1 MTRKLLAGLAF
12 LALAGSMPASA
23 QTIRPWLHVQVD
35 EGSKSKVNVHLPLSL
50 VQIALAAA
58 PETVFSD
65 GHFRLHTGDSKLSVV
80 DMRKMW
86 QELKNAGDTD
96 FVTVEED
103 DETVTVS
110 RKGDLV
116 LVRVDSPTKK
126 ESVRVDLPVSLVDVL
141 LAGEGDTV
149 DVQKAFDEISK
160 RRGDVVNVKDAH
172 STVRVWIDE
181 RN

>member
-1 MTRKLLAGLAF
+1 MGRRVLAGLAV
-12 LALAGSMPASA
+12 LALSATGVASA

-35 EGSKSKVNVHLPLSL
+35 EGAKSKVRVQLPLSL

-58 PETVFSD
+58 PDTVFSD

-86 QELKNAGDTD
+86 HELKGAGDTD
-96 FVTVEED
+96 FVSVED
-103 DETVTVS
+103 GDETVTVS

-116 LVRVDSPTKK
+116 LVRVDSPGKK

-141 LAGEGDTV
+141 LAGEGDKI
-149 DVQKAFDEISK
+149 DVQKAFDEIAK

-181 RN
+181 RS

>member
-1 MTRKLLAGLAF
+1 MARKVLAGLALF
-12 LALAGSMPASA
+12 VLAGAGAASA
-23 QTIRPWLHVQVD
+23 QTLRPWLHVQVD
-35 EGSKSKVNVHLPLSL
+35 EGDKSRVSVNLPLSL
-50 VQIALAAA
+50 VQIALASA
-58 PETVFSD
+58 PQTVFSD
-65 GHFRLHTGDSKLSVV
+65 GHFRLHSGDSRLSVV
-80 DMRKMW
+80 DMRKLW
-86 QELKNAGDTD
+86 QELKGAGDTD

-116 LVRVDSPTKK
+116 LVRVDSPTRK

-141 LAGEGDTV
+141 LAGEGDQV
-149 DVQKAFDEISK
+149 NIQQALAEISK
-160 RRGDVVNVKDAH
+160 RRGDVVNVKDAK

>member
-1 MTRKLLAGLAF
+1 MGRKVLTGLAV
-12 LALAGSMPASA
+12 LALTASGSVSA

-35 EGSKSKVNVHLPLSL
+35 EGAKSKVKVQLPLSM
-50 VQIALAAA
+50 VQIALATA
-58 PETVFSD
+58 PETFFSD
-65 GHFRLHTGDSKLSVV
+65 GNFRLHAGDSKLPIS

-86 QELKNAGDTD
+86 HELKGAGDTD

-116 LVRVDSPTKK
+116 LVRVDSPGKK

-141 LAGEGDTV
+141 LAGEGDKI
-149 DVQKAFDEISK
+149 DVQKAFEEISK
-160 RRGDVVNVKDAH
+160 RRGDVVNVKDAR